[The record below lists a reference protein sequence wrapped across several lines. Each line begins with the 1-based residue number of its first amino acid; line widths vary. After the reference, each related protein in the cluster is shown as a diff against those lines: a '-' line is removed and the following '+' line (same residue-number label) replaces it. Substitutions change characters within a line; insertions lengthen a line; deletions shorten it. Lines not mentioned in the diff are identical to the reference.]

1 MTQDERAPSDFNT
14 ELDMARRDNL
24 EELKLD
30 RMEKLLAT
38 ASESIQNLVL
48 DGEDFKKLARST
60 VKLTLKAV

>member
-1 MTQDERAPSDFNT
+1 MSQ
-14 ELDMARRDNL
+14 RDDI
-24 EELKLD
+24 EKLKLD

-60 VKLTLKAV
+60 VKLTLKGVQEYLLKERQIELTD

>member
-1 MTQDERAPSDFNT
+1 MSQ
-14 ELDMARRDNL
+14 RDDI
-24 EELKLD
+24 EKLKLD